1 KTPPFR
7 PTSSPST
14 ITRSS
19 RAISSRRAER
29 TASITVIVAIAIP
42 PFSPPG
48 PAPRS
53 AGVHVPEDRFRRRIR
68 RALGELGGVIDLALH
83 AADRLFQQRVVQQP
97 HLAQI
102 VAEARER
109 LALPPL
115 LHLLARAI
123 GAVVVIAGM
132 RYQPVGLGFEEGR
145 AIAAARPIDGAL
157 HRAVD
162 GNEIVPIHDLAGH
175 GVGAGA
181 VGDIGNRHLLALWL
195 RDGVAIV
202 LTDEDDRQPMD

>member
-1 KTPPFR
+1 MKSANWISATGSSPLIAAPIAVPTMFDSASGVSITRSSPNSASSPSVALKTPPFR

-132 RYQPVGLGFEEGR
+132 RY
-145 AIAAARPIDGAL
+145 
-157 HRAVD
+157 
-162 GNEIVPIHDLAGH
+162 
-175 GVGAGA
+175 
-181 VGDIGNRHLLALWL
+181 
-195 RDGVAIV
+195 
-202 LTDEDDRQPMD
+202 